1 MRVAGEGPDLV
12 EQLGPAAPRLVP
24 WGIAALRSAHT
35 EHYDLKANWKLVVQ
49 NFSECLHCPV
59 IHPQLQRFSHYL
71 SGENYPVTPGAI
83 GSAMD
88 LADGIETLSTDG
100 KLVGEPLYRTCLK
113 RTGAWSPTTSC
124 CRTRCSACIRTT
136 WCGT

>member
-1 MRVAGEGPDLV
+1 MRARTWWSSSGRPPRGLFRGGSLRCGPPTPSD
-12 EQLGPAAPRLVP
+12 
-24 WGIAALRSAHT
+24 
-35 EHYDLKANWKLVVQ
+35 YDLKANWKLVVQ

-100 KLVGEPLYRTCLK
+100 KLVGEPLPELSAADRRLVAYDILVAERD
-113 RTGAWSPTTSC
+113 S
-124 CRTRCSACIRTT
+124 SACIRTT
-136 WCGT
+136 WCAT